1 MIAFDLQALQSSAHG
16 ERGIARYVAD
26 LARTL
31 SAQHAGVVDAF
42 LWNDQ
47 LPFVERLDQLGLG
60 HRLRSFSDVRG
71 GEFDVL
77 HVNSP
82 FEALPLADCA
92 VPIRARRTVTTCYD
106 LIPYRFPSVYL
117 SDAATSAR
125 YRTRLGA
132 LVASDF
138 VITDSKSAAD
148 DIVKLLGV
156 SPHRVAVIGAGVSEQ
171 FVPPTGD
178 LGSRLAQLR
187 LAVPGIEARYIFVP
201 TGMDWRKN
209 IKGALRA
216 FSELEPSVRDRHQ
229 LVLSCRVTES
239 ERRWLSDE
247 STRHGIADRVLVTGY
262 VTDEVLVLLYQTA
275 ELVVFPSYYEGFGL
289 PVLEARRCGARVICS
304 GVSSLPEVHPDPRA
318 TFNPFD
324 HEHFAAVLSRSLTDA
339 SFGAVL
345 DGVPDPGFDWTDSSN
360 RLVGVYRRLLAD
372 LVGGTRTVRRPR
384 RLGVATILPPTP
396 SGIADH
402 SVRLLE
408 AFGQLDG
415 VEPVAFVAGTAS
427 GIAGSVAYEVH
438 ELATLPAHW
447 AAGDLDAVLYCFGN
461 NQFHRDL
468 LESLRHVPGH
478 VLLHDV
484 RLRGMFRE
492 QERIHVQ
499 ARYYGLPPN
508 RDDGDH
514 DDDVGSDEDRGEL
527 GHVCEEPLFALPVT
541 RYAMSV
547 MVQSQH
553 AAELVR
559 GDTGVDALNV
569 GPHPCAP
576 HEPASPPSGKPWVVS
591 AGIASSSKQT
601 GKFVGAMRLLTAEG
615 RCMAAIVGKD
625 GGEFVDPQDDIT
637 VTGTIPDPEFE
648 SWLRRATLLVQLRA
662 ITNGESSGVVAH
674 AMALGVPLI
683 VSDIGAMAELP
694 DDAVVKVPVDI
705 SSEALGAVISDLL
718 DDERRRTRMRVA
730 GLAFAGQETALAQ
743 ARRIVDA
750 VFVAAGSG

>member
-31 SAQHAGVVDAF
+31 SAQHPDVVDAF
-42 LWNDQ
+42 LWNDE
-47 LPFVERLDQLGLG
+47 LPFVDRFHDLGLG
-60 HRLRSFSDVRG
+60 DRLRSFSDVRG
-71 GEFDVL
+71 ASFDLL

-117 SDAATSAR
+117 SDPATSAR

-132 LVASDF
+132 LIASDF
-138 VITDSKSAAD
+138 VVTDSKSAAD
-148 DIVKLLGV
+148 DIVELLGV
-156 SPHRVAVIGAGVSEQ
+156 SPSRVAVIGAGVSEQ
-171 FVPPTGD
+171 FVPPTRD

-229 LVLSCRVTES
+229 LVLSCRVTEP

-247 STRHGIADRVLVTGY
+247 SNRHGIADRVLVTGY

-324 HEHFAAVLSRSLTDA
+324 HEHFAAVLGRSLADA
-339 SFGAVL
+339 PFGAVL

-360 RLVGVYRRLLAD
+360 RLVGVYRRLLTELAD
-372 LVGGTRTVRRPR
+372 ERPPARRR

-408 AFGQLDG
+408 AIGQIDG

-427 GIAGSVAYEVH
+427 GIAGSVPYAVH

-447 AAGDLDAVLYCFGN
+447 VAGDLDAVLYCFGN

-499 ARYYGLPPN
+499 ARYYGLPE
-508 RDDGDH
+508 RCDDGDR
-514 DDDVGSDEDRGEL
+514 DDEVGGGGDALEPAW
-527 GHVCEEPLFALPVT
+527 EEPLFALPVT
-541 RYAMSV
+541 RYAISV

-559 GDTGVDALNV
+559 ADAGVDARHV

-576 HEPASPPSGKPWVVS
+576 HEPSSTPIGKPLVLS
-591 AGIASSSKQT
+591 AGIASASKQT
-601 GKFVGAMRLLTAEG
+601 AKFVAAMRLLTAQG
-615 RCMAAIVGKD
+615 RCTAAIVGHG
-625 GGEFVDPQDDIT
+625 GGEFVDPHDEIT
-637 VTGTIPDPEFE
+637 VTGAVPDPDFE

-674 AMALGVPLI
+674 AMALGVPLV
-683 VSDIGAMAELP
+683 VSDIGAMAELL

-705 SSEALGAVISDLL
+705 SSEALAAVISDLL
-718 DDERRRTRMRVA
+718 DDEQRRARMRAA
-730 GLAFAGQETALAQ
+730 GLAFAGRETALAQ

-750 VFVAAGSG
+750 IFGTVGSA